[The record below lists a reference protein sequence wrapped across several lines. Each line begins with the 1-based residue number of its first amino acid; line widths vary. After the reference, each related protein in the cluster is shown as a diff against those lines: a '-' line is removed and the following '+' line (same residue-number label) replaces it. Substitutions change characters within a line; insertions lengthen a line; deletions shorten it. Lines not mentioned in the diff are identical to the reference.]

1 MRAGASVRVRSPRLT
16 VAPRPSAKRAAA
28 DAAPHL
34 RRSETW
40 HGLRAGDPVLIEGVR
55 GRGFTW
61 EFRAWVVN
69 DRNGSE
75 SIEVV
80 GGRPGDRKVRSFAP
94 DRVYAVARRG
104 RGRVGNGEPQL
115 SLADEPQLPFG

>member
-1 MRAGASVRVRSPRLT
+1 

-28 DAAPHL
+28 DAAAHL

-40 HGLRAGDPVLIEGVR
+40 HGLRAGDPVSIEGVR
-55 GRGFTW
+55 GRGSTW

-69 DRNGSE
+69 EHNGSE

-80 GGRPGDRKVRSFAP
+80 GGRPGDRKMRSFAP
-94 DRVYAVARRG
+94 DRVYALSRRRRSRAG
-104 RGRVGNGEPQL
+104 SGEAQL

>member
-1 MRAGASVRVRSPRLT
+1 M
-16 VAPRPSAKRAAA
+16 APRPSAKRAAA
-28 DAAPHL
+28 DAATHL
-34 RRSETW
+34 RRSDTW
-40 HGLRAGDPVLIEGVR
+40 HGLRAGDPVSIEGVK
-55 GRGFTW
+55 GRGSTW

-69 DRNGSE
+69 ERNGSE

-94 DRVYAVARRG
+94 DRVYAISRRG
-104 RGRVGNGEPQL
+104 RSRAGSGEPQL

>member
-1 MRAGASVRVRSPRLT
+1 
-16 VAPRPSAKRAAA
+16 
-28 DAAPHL
+28 
-34 RRSETW
+34 
-40 HGLRAGDPVLIEGVR
+40 VLIEGVR